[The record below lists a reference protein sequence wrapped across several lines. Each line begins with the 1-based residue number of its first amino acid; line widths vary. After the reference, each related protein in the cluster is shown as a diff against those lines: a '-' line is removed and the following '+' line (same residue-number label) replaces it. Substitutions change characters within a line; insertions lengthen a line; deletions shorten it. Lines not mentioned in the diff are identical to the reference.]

1 MSCPPPESAPYPQF
15 QELLRYVRDE
25 NFGYSPVALESLLGL
40 ARAGSVEE
48 TAQEI
53 KTALSFPLN
62 PKEIES
68 VIKNIY
74 PLLKSGKSFQFL
86 AANRIYLQTHYS
98 IRKDFKTLAETSY
111 NIEVQH
117 YDAKKG
123 RQTVNDWV
131 KNATKGKIEAVL
143 DDTDVETSAKCFLIS
158 AVYFKLNFW
167 KFAQKEAL
175 SRRVFTSMAQKPLE
189 VEFMEKT
196 GLYNYYESPELKAT
210 YLEIPIENNFD
221 LVMILPNGKDGLSAL
236 ETTINDVFVEP
247 KFSQTRVTV
256 AVPKLNFEFKHD
268 LKKVFQ
274 HLGMTRAFTNDA
286 NMNGFLAE
294 ARVLYIN
301 HVIHKSLFYF
311 TDDSTEQGIKATAP
325 NKRVG
330 STSKTFIADHP
341 FIFYV
346 KSKNVIVYAGR
357 VTDPT

>member
-1 MSCPPPESAPYPQF
+1 MK
-15 QELLRYVRDE
+15 ELLRYIPDE
-25 NFGYSPVALESLLGL
+25 NFGYSPIALETLLGL
-40 ARAGSVEE
+40 ARAGSLEE

-68 VIKNIY
+68 VIKEIY
-74 PLLKSGKSFQFL
+74 PLLKSAKSFHFL
-86 AANRIYLQTHYS
+86 AANRIYLQNQYS
-98 IRKDFKTLAETSY
+98 IKKDFKTVSETAY
-111 NIEVQH
+111 NIQIEH
-117 YDAKKG
+117 YDSKRG
-123 RQTVNDWV
+123 RQSVNEWV
-131 KNATKGKIEAVL
+131 KNATEGKIQSVL
-143 DDTDVETSAKCFLIS
+143 EDTDVEAAAKCILIS

-167 KFAQKEAL
+167 KFAQKEGI
-175 SRRVFTSMAQKPLE
+175 SRRVFTSKTQKPLE
-189 VEFMEKT
+189 IEFMEKT
-196 GLYNYYESPELKAT
+196 GLYNYFESPELKAT
-210 YLEIPIENNFD
+210 YLEIPIENSFD
-221 LVMILPNGKDGLSAL
+221 LVMILPNGKNGLSAL
-236 ETTINDVFVEP
+236 ETKINDVFVEP

-256 AVPKLNFEFKHD
+256 AVPKLSFEFKHD

-274 HLGMTRAFTNDA
+274 HLGMSRAFTTDA

-294 ARVLYIN
+294 AKVLYIS

-311 TDDSTEQGIKATAP
+311 TDDSTEQGIKATAA

-357 VTDPT
+357 VTHPT